1 MFPLHT
7 EIALRLAHEHAA
19 EERRRAA
26 RHRLAREARVGPG
39 RLAALAG
46 FLRQRSG
53 RQPADETPRPRT
65 ESVLA
70 QTLPG
75 AGTAGPVTPSYPAD
89 HLMIQPLGRPRLPS
103 VPSAEAGAQRLESR
117 P

>member
-7 EIALRLAHEHAA
+7 EIALRLAQEHAA

-46 FLRQRSG
+46 FLRQRGG
-53 RQPADETPRPRT
+53 RPPAGETPRPRT
-65 ESVLA
+65 EPTLA
-70 QTLPG
+70 PTPPG
-75 AGTAGPVTPSYPAD
+75 ASAAGPVAPAD
-89 HLMIQPLGRPRLPS
+89 HLVIQPIGRPRLPS
-103 VPSAEAGAQRLESR
+103 APSAEAGAQRVESR